1 MLDLVYKLNNVPDD
15 VDISMNGI
23 PKDQTE
29 EGLRVLGNRKA
40 ADLDFIPGALLKWG
54 DAVVLGLK
62 KTASMVWNTLKVPCV
77 LNCGAIVK
85 FQIGNLPEYDHW
97 GGITFL
103 IIVRKCYA
111 QSCWNG

>member
-1 MLDLVYKLNNVPDD
+1 
-15 VDISMNGI
+15 MNGI

-62 KTASMVWNTLKVPCV
+62 KTASMV
-77 LNCGAIVK
+77 
-85 FQIGNLPEYDHW
+85 
-97 GGITFL
+97 
-103 IIVRKCYA
+103 
-111 QSCWNG
+111 